1 MKHVLFVC
9 GRNRFRSPTAE
20 QIFAD
25 FPDVETA
32 SAGLNPD
39 ADNPLTEDL
48 LEWADIIFVM
58 ESAHR
63 RKLASRFRRSLKD
76 IRVICLDIPDK
87 FRAMDA
93 DLVRLLKSKVTPHL
107 G

>member
-25 FPDVETA
+25 FPGIETA

-39 ADNPLTEDL
+39 ADTPLTGDL
-48 LEWADIIFVM
+48 VEWADIIFVM

-63 RKLASRFRRSLKD
+63 QKLASRFRRSLKD